1 MERGGR
7 GGGGGGV
14 GGKGGGGGGGGKGGG
29 GGEGDMQLKGR
40 SRRRI
45 IERLTR
51 LTSLEKQ
58 VQMLALSG
66 DEEAEVWGKTAQTT
80 PAEQIATVCPQ
91 CSN

>member
-1 MERGGR
+1 MEGGQ
-7 GGGGGGV
+7 
-14 GGKGGGGGGGGKGGG
+14 
-29 GGEGDMQLKGR
+29 GEEDMQLKGR

-51 LTSLEKQ
+51 LISLEKQ

-66 DEEAEVWGKTAQTT
+66 DEEAEMWGKTVQTI